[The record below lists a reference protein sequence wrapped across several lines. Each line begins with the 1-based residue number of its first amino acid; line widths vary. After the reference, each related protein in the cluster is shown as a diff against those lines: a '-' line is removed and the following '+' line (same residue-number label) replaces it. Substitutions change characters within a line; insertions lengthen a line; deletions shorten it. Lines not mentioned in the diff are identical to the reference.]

1 MIHLNFLNVFGEFDF
16 AIRDAMVLC
25 LVALAVY
32 LLLNAGIFAVPQVG
46 LMAVGSYSSAML
58 SLGAKLPFP
67 VALLAGGLAG
77 LLCGLVI
84 ALLLGRLNGIY
95 LAIATIAFSEI
106 VVASV
111 LIIPGTG
118 GAQGL
123 VAIPRDANDFYIVGC
138 LAAAIAVI
146 IVVNRSRIGM
156 AIVAIRED
164 RLMASHQGIN
174 VFSYRLGLFAA
185 SGLISGLAGGL
196 SVHMSGFVEPG
207 QFSFNLLTQL
217 ISMVVLG
224 GMTYVYGPIVG
235 AFVILGLPHLY
246 TGLNDYQLLFNGI
259 LIVVVISFAP
269 KGIIGALSGL
279 RRRRTHGPAGI
290 TINPIPSRQDAATN
304 PVTPE
309 STGQRKMMPP
319 AGLDIDPLSD
329 PAIAVSNV
337 SVAFGGNLA
346 LRGASLEVRRGE
358 LLGLI
363 GPNGS
368 GKTTMLNVISGIY
381 KPNSGEGRLLG
392 RDVTHL
398 WGQPHK
404 LARLGIARTF
414 QTIRLI
420 DDYSVEEN
428 VLIGLSQSPD
438 RDGTGERKRSHRKAT
453 AQAVL
458 RRLGL
463 SDIANVQAGWLPY
476 GVRRRVEIAR
486 AVVCNP
492 QVLLLDEPTAG
503 MNAEETAEVFRTIAL
518 LQATGMAVIIVEHD
532 VDMMGK
538 YCDRLVVLDFG
549 QVLASGDPATVLQSK
564 EVISAYVGG
573 TA

>member
-1 MIHLNFLNVFGEFDF
+1 LNFLNVFGEFDF

-32 LLLNAGIFAVPQVG
+32 LLLNAGIFAVPQIG

-58 SLGAKLPFP
+58 SLEAKLPFP

-146 IVVNRSRIGM
+146 IAVNRSRIGM

-207 QFSFNLLTQL
+207 QFSFDLLTQL

-235 AFVILGLPHLY
+235 AVVILGLPHLY

-269 KGIIGALSGL
+269 KGIIGALGGL
-279 RRRRTHGPAGI
+279 LGRRTRGPAAI
-290 TINPIPSRQDAATN
+290 AVNPSPSGQDALAAT
-304 PVTPE
+304 PVTLEP
-309 STGQRKMMPP
+309 TGQRKPPMTQP
-319 AGLDIDPLSD
+319 AGKDIDPSSD
-329 PAIAVSNV
+329 PAIAVSDV

-346 LRGASLEVRRGE
+346 LRGASLEVRPGE

-392 RDVTHL
+392 VDVTHL

-428 VLIGLSQSPD
+428 VLIGLSQSPN
-438 RDGTGERKRSHRKAT
+438 RDGTGERKGADRREIT
-453 AQAVL
+453 QGVL

-486 AVVCNP
+486 AVVCDP
-492 QVLLLDEPTAG
+492 KVLLLDEPTAG

-549 QVLASGDPATVLQSK
+549 QVLASGDPATVLKTK